1 MCMMNVFA
9 VDLNTYNKN
18 HIYFLEPK
26 PNLLIQGIFTKMIY
40 TGEDFTI
47 NGIYLYNTLNE
58 NLLEEFETQV
68 LDHYAN
74 HTNTRKEPSKYA
86 LNAVSPHKKSR
97 SSSQI
102 LKLSGVWE
110 NETNYGLTF
119 KWIETTIRS

>member
-1 MCMMNVFA
+1 MSIMNVFA
-9 VDLNTYNKN
+9 VDLNIYNKN

-26 PNLLIQGIFTKMIY
+26 PNLLIQGTFTKMIY

-58 NLLEEFETQV
+58 NLLETFETEV
-68 LDHYAN
+68 LDHYAK
-74 HTNTRKEPSKYA
+74 HTNTSKEPTKHV
-86 LNAVSPHKKSR
+86 LTSPHKR

-110 NETNYGLTF
+110 NETNYGLTC
-119 KWIETTIRS
+119 KWIETKS